1 VYGDR
6 QQRTQIWHAGA
17 VELLQQRRSSANMG
31 TTRHRQDDPLCR
43 YFEPLSAAEGGL
55 VGAPGEAGGR
65 DMYNRV
71 SGSTMDVVTWYRLR
85 GTIASV
91 IMVRGTPMH
100 TLA

>member
-1 VYGDR
+1 
-6 QQRTQIWHAGA
+6 
-17 VELLQQRRSSANMG
+17 
-31 TTRHRQDDPLCR
+31 
-43 YFEPLSAAEGGL
+43 
-55 VGAPGEAGGR
+55 
-65 DMYNRV
+65 MYNRV